1 MSDVFISYA
10 RSSEEQAK
18 LVESALGDVGY
29 RVWLDSE
36 LPAHRIYAEVI
47 EERLKSAKAVVVLWS
62 AEAIKSQ
69 WVRAEAD
76 AARELGTLVQA
87 SVDGTIPP
95 MPFNQI
101 QRADLKDWDGDT
113 DAIGWRKLADSVAA
127 LVGPRSGDGEK
138 KGRQPAREVSVC
150 VLPFVNMSGDAEQ
163 EYFSDGISEDITT
176 DLSKVSALEV
186 MARNTAFM
194 FKGQSI
200 DVCDV
205 ARKLGVSHVLEGS
218 VRKAGNRVRITAQ
231 LIDGQSGGHVWAD
244 RYDRDLIDIFAIQ
257 DEISRA
263 IVDALK
269 VKLLPSEKRAI
280 ANRGTANVEA
290 YDYYLKGRQ
299 FFHNTTRNYLK
310 LARRMFEKALELD
323 PLYARAYAGIASC
336 DTRLNEW
343 YAAGIA
349 TDEILGNADKALEIE
364 PNLAEAHAAR
374 GAALADAERHADAE
388 AAFRRALE
396 LDPDSYDAIYSYA
409 RFSMTQGEAE
419 RAAELFIRAHEVQP
433 DDPQAPLIAHT
444 PLRMLGRNEE
454 AEHYLRLGLK
464 LAEDA
469 LRKHP
474 ESSRPAQLGACA
486 LALLGEKD
494 KAREWLARALAI
506 DPDDNAVRYNAA
518 CCLSLI
524 GETERALDLLEIW
537 VKQRGSEGR
546 RWILIDPDI
555 DPLRDHPRYK
565 ALLDLM
571 K

>member
-10 RSSEEQAK
+10 RSSEERAK
-18 LVESALGDVGY
+18 RVESALHDVGY
-29 RVWLDSE
+29 QVWRDSH
-36 LPAHRIYAEVI
+36 LPAHRTYAEVI

-62 AEAIKSQ
+62 ADAIKSQ

-87 SVDGTIPP
+87 SVDGTVPP

-101 QRADLKDWDGDT
+101 QCADLKNWDGKT
-113 DAIGWRKLADSVAA
+113 DATGWRKLADSVAA
-127 LVGPRSGDGEK
+127 LAGPGSGDGEATR
-138 KGRQPAREVSVC
+138 RQTAREVSVC

-186 MARNTAFM
+186 IARNTAFM
-194 FKGQSI
+194 FKGQSV
-200 DVCDV
+200 DLCDV
-205 ARKLGVSHVLEGS
+205 ARKLSVSHVLEGS

-244 RYDRDLIDIFAIQ
+244 RYDRDLTDIFAIQ

-310 LARRMFEKALELD
+310 LARRMFEKAIELD

-349 TDEILGNADKALEIE
+349 TDEILAIADTALQIE
-364 PNLAEAHAAR
+364 PDLAEAHAAR
-374 GAALADAERHADAE
+374 GAALADAERLAEAE

-396 LDPDSYDAIYSYA
+396 FDPNSYDALYSYA
-409 RFSMTQGEAE
+409 RYSMTQCETE
-419 RAAELFIRAHEVQP
+419 RAAELYIRAHELQP
-433 DDPQAPLIAHT
+433 DDPQALLLAPT
-444 PLRMLGRNEE
+444 PLRMLGRIEE
-454 AEHYLRLGLK
+454 AEKYVRLGLK
-464 LAEDA
+464 RAEDA

-486 LALLGEKD
+486 LAMLGEKD
-494 KAREWLARALAI
+494 LAKEWLARALAI

-555 DPLRDHPRYK
+555 DPLRNHPRYK
-565 ALLDLM
+565 ALLSLM